1 MMFRC
6 VVLLVCVLLLFLFFK
21 QKTAYEMRISDW
33 SSDVC
38 SSDLDTVELGRTAG
52 TETAMTDEDVAPEQG
67 EMAITRTGD
76 RLRLAREEAGLSLAD
91 VAPRTRITKRHLAA
105 IAKSA
110 FSELTG
116 RTYGTSFARPYAR
129 AVDLT
134 VARTASLATTELPE
148 ENG

>member
-67 EMAITRTGD
+67 ELAITRTGD

-91 VAPRTRITKRHLAA
+91 VATRKRITQRHLAA
-105 IAKSA
+105 NEKSD
-110 FSELTG
+110 FLELPGRTCIGRAAGREREGRTG
-116 RTYGTSFARPYAR
+116 RLS
-129 AVDLT
+129 V
-134 VARTASLATTELPE
+134 VAGSRK
-148 ENG
+148 